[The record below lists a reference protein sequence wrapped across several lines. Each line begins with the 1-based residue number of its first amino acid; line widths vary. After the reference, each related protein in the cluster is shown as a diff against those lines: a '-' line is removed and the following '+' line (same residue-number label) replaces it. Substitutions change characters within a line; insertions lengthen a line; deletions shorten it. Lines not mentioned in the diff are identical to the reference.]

1 MTAVQV
7 LGMVAAAISG
17 GGAFKVMDFFFN
29 NPGNRENFQL
39 IVTNLSKDNEDLR
52 RRIQVLEGF
61 AQEVHELRT
70 KLLLMESAHYDKPI
84 PEWLK
89 DLNGVMLSL
98 NPAYERDFL
107 KPYGVNSSDYIG
119 KMDEEIWDE
128 ATAAA
133 FREND
138 RRALTSPFKWWA
150 GYETVV
156 TKTGHSLGVF
166 LIFKYVRYSGTIPI
180 GIAGLALPINLE
192 SDLQKKIFEMHEKS
206 KQAI

>member
-1 MTAVQV
+1 MTV
-7 LGMVAAAISG
+7 LQGLGLIAAAISG

-29 NPGNRENFQL
+29 NPANRENFQL

-52 RRIQVLEGF
+52 RRIQMLETV
-61 AQEVHELRT
+61 ALEVHELRT

-98 NPAYERDFL
+98 NPSYERDFL
-107 KPYGVNSSDYIG
+107 KPYGMSSADYIG
-119 KMDEEIWDE
+119 KLDEDIWDA
-128 ATAAA
+128 ATATA
-133 FREND
+133 FRDND
-138 RRALTSPFKWWA
+138 RLALTSPCKWWA

-156 TKTGHSLGVF
+156 TKGGENLGVF
-166 LIFKYVRYSGTIPI
+166 LIFKYIRFSGTIPI

-192 SDLQKKIFEMHEKS
+192 SDLQKKIFEMHEKTS
-206 KQAI
+206 K